1 MLCAIQAFNNQDDLD
16 KLFSALQDILAI
28 TNMIEL

>member
-1 MLCAIQAFNNQDDLD
+1 MLYAIQAFNNQDDLD
-16 KLFSALQDILAI
+16 KLYNALQDILAT